1 MPFKLQNFV
10 YYYKSYKGGYYHPG
24 TIDASQYII
33 EMLWEVFSKGLMCTW
48 LSCSTFYVYESYVKV
63 KVYIFY
69 KIKKIKILMSSLHF
83 FILLN
88 IAISYNMMMF
98 TWTEKGGGGEGVRC
112 IKMSGNLFFCSLLS
126 FRLFD
131 EEYGG

>member
-1 MPFKLQNFV
+1 MGSFFK
-10 YYYKSYKGGYYHPG
+10 G
-24 TIDASQYII
+24 IDEYVIN
-33 EMLWEVFSKGLMCTW
+33 
-48 LSCSTFYVYESYVKV
+48 VYESYVKV

-98 TWTEKGGGGEGVRC
+98 T
-112 IKMSGNLFFCSLLS
+112 
-126 FRLFD
+126 
-131 EEYGG
+131 